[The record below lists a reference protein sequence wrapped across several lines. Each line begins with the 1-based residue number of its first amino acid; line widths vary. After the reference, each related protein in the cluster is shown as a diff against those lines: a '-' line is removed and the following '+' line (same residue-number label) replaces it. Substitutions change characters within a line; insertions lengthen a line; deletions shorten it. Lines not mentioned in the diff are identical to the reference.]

1 MSIGFT
7 RILVPLDGSER
18 AERAIPVA
26 ARIARAQGSEL
37 LLVYVVNPAMPFA
50 PPFEAATYA
59 IEMELEAASRYLR
72 DIARRDDLA
81 GLRVQLRV
89 MQHPQAATAL
99 LEAVKAQ
106 QCDFVVLCSHGRSG
120 LTRWALGSVAQK
132 LTRHAPVPVLVL
144 RVNEALPLPAEGES
158 GHPAKALVALD
169 GSALAEEALI
179 PAAQVVAALAGSS
192 TSSTS
197 SGTSSTGQLHLLRV
211 LDPSYI
217 GTVRGERIL
226 MDQDTRQATR
236 QNAEAYLRGVAQRLQ
251 SGEVG
256 ALGLRVTWSVVEDA
270 DPAGILLAVA
280 ENGTEIAA
288 PSSRNRFDLLAIA
301 THGRTGVRLWE
312 IGSVA
317 DRVLQA
323 STLPLLIAH
332 MSSDRHT
339 AEADEHSGEAKRDLE
354 KEAGEWPGYS

>member
-1 MSIGFT
+1 
-7 RILVPLDGSER
+7 
-18 AERAIPVA
+18 
-26 ARIARAQGSEL
+26 
-37 LLVYVVNPAMPFA
+37 
-50 PPFEAATYA
+50 
-59 IEMELEAASRYLR
+59 
-72 DIARRDDLA
+72 
-81 GLRVQLRV
+81 

-106 QCDFVVLCSHGRSG
+106 QCDLVVLCSHGRSG

-144 RVNEALPLPAEGES
+144 RVNEALPVPAEGE
-158 GHPAKALVALD
+158 GDHPAKALVALD

-179 PAAQVVAALAGSS
+179 PAAQVVAALAGLS
-192 TSSTS
+192 
-197 SGTSSTGQLHLLRV
+197 TSSTGQLHLLRV

-217 GTVRGERIL
+217 GTVHGERIL
-226 MDQDTRQATR
+226 MDQDTRQTAH
-236 QNAEAYLRGVAQRLQ
+236 QDAEAYLRGVAQRLQ
-251 SGEVG
+251 TGEVG

-270 DPAGILLAVA
+270 DPAGMLLAVA
-280 ENGTEIAA
+280 ENGMGIAA
-288 PSSRNRFDLLAIA
+288 PSSRNRFDLLAMA

-332 MSSDRHT
+332 MPRARHT

-354 KEAGEWPGYS
+354 KEAGEWPGYN